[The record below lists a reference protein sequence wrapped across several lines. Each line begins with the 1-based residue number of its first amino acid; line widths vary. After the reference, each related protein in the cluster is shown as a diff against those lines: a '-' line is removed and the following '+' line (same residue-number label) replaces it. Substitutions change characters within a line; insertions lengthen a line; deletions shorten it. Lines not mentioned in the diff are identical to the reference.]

1 MTADISIEEI
11 KTDINLD
18 RPKFTC
24 DSGLGEHI
32 PAPIPNSAFFWV
44 FAGVPKSGKTS
55 LALSLLCSKGKYQ
68 RVYRKVF
75 HNILV
80 VMPAASRRSLKND
93 CFDDL
98 DEEKVFDDL
107 DRESM
112 EDIISQVEEYSEE
125 KENTLLFIDDQTTYL
140 KDANIQKILADL
152 VNNRRHYRLSVM
164 LLVQSYLSIPLTPLR
179 KLITHLTLFRPK
191 NKKETE
197 AVRSELFYED
207 RIVFDKL
214 IRYIYKKPH
223 DSLFLD
229 TLYQTI
235 YRNWNLLKY

>member
-1 MTADISIEEI
+1 MTSLIPIEEI
-11 KTDINLD
+11 KSEINLD
-18 RPKFTC
+18 RPVFTC
-24 DSGLGEHI
+24 DGGLGKHI
-32 PAPIPNSAFFWV
+32 PSPIPDSAFFWV

-80 VMPAASRRSLKND
+80 VMPSASLRSLKNN

-98 DEEKVFDDL
+98 DEEKVFDEL
-107 DRESM
+107 DRESC
-112 EDIISQVEEYSEE
+112 EDIKSQVEEYSEE
-125 KENTLLFIDDQTTYL
+125 GENTLLFIDDQTTYL

-197 AVRSELFYED
+197 AVRSELFYVD
-207 RIVFDKL
+207 RPVFDAL
-214 IRYIYKKPH
+214 INYIYKQRH
-223 DSLFLD
+223 DYLFLD
-229 TLYQTI
+229 TLDQTI
-235 YRNWNLLKY
+235 FRNWNLLKY